1 MTVRAKA
8 NKHVTNAEIPSQYF
22 NFYERWKIRVS
33 AISDAGGRCSHCG
46 IATHSHDFG
55 VLTHKEAWLKDLT
68 KQSESDGTS
77 KTSQCCTYQCDH
89 AGDVIF

>member
-68 KQSESDGTS
+68 KARVTEHQKLLSAVLISVTML
-77 KTSQCCTYQCDH
+77 
-89 AGDVIF
+89 AM